1 MESARGEVEAEGAM
15 NGQTDLTSTGQTD
28 GVAEQKHREK
38 KKKER
43 KKEKKRRDNKKGN
56 KSEKAHIRGKEWQR
70 IPLVKSC
77 CAPQFSDLSSRK
89 HLQIQQE

>member
-1 MESARGEVEAEGAM
+1 METARGEVEAEGAV

-28 GVAEQKHREK
+28 GVAEQKHRK
-38 KKKER
+38 KK
-43 KKEKKRRDNKKGN
+43 DNKEGN
-56 KSEKAHIRGKEWQR
+56 KSEKAHIRGREWQR

-77 CAPQFSDLSSRK
+77 CAPRFSDLSSRK

>member
-28 GVAEQKHREK
+28 GVAEQKHRE
-38 KKKER
+38 R
-43 KKEKKRRDNKKGN
+43 KKRRDNKKGN

-77 CAPQFSDLSSRK
+77 CAPRFSDLSSRK